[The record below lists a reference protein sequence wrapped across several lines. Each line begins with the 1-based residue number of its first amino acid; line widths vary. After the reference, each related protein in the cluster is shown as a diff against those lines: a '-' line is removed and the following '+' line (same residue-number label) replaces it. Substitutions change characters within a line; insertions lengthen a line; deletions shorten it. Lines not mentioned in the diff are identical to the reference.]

1 MTKKHVHH
9 GGAAATHR
17 HGGLPLQVPRDRD
30 PLIARGAGDALVWM
44 AEEAAAVAAPPWVQ
58 SGPRPPRPATSLGRS
73 ASTRCAGGS

>member
-44 AEEAAAVAAPPWVQ
+44 AEEAAAVAAPPWV
-58 SGPRPPRPATSLGRS
+58 SVWTWTTASCDLPRQVRINALRRG
-73 ASTRCAGGS
+73 